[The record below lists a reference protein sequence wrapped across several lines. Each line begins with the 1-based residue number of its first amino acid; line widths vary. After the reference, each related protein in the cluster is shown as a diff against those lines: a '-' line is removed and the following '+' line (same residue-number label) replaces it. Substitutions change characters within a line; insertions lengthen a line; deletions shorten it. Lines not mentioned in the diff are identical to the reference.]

1 MNVLH
6 VIADMDPVKGGVC
19 QAVRT
24 IIVGLA
30 EQGVHSEVVSL
41 DLPTASFLTQ
51 DTIKIHALGPGK
63 GPWQYSSRLLPWL
76 QNNLSRFDKILVHGL
91 WLYPGFAVSRAIKQL
106 RKSSAPSVPQLFVM
120 PHGMLDP
127 YFQKAEERKWKAW
140 RNTIYWKILENK
152 LIHQAEALLF
162 TCEAELLLA
171 RQPFQPYKP
180 KQERVVGLGV
190 GIPPPYQPAMSP
202 AFLAHCAGLGSRP
215 YILYL
220 GRIHEKKGVDLLV
233 QAYANIAEDFN
244 KVQRTTAST
253 RGGASEAL
261 NRKKACS
268 LPLLVIAGPGL
279 DTQYGQRLQRIVS
292 ENPTICSS
300 VFFPGMLTGNAKWG
314 AYYGCEIFALP
325 SHQENFGIAVVEA
338 LACSK
343 PVLIS
348 NQVNI
353 WREIQTTGA
362 GLVANN
368 TSEGTR
374 TLLESWCNLTQAAKL
389 AMVEQSY
396 ITYCEH
402 FAVEPAAL
410 KLKEA
415 LQRSSKC

>member
-1 MNVLH
+1 MNILH

-24 IIVGLA
+24 MIVGLA

-51 DTIKIHALGPGK
+51 DTAKIHALGPGK
-63 GPWQYSSRLLPWL
+63 GPWQYSSELLPWL
-76 QNNLSRFDKILVHGL
+76 LNNLSRFDTILVHGL
-91 WLYPGFAVSRAIKQL
+91 WLYPGFAVSSAIKQL
-106 RKSSAPSVPQLFVM
+106 RKNAASATPKLFVM

-127 YFQKAEERKWKAW
+127 YFQKAQERKWKAW
-140 RNTIYWKILENK
+140 RNTIYWKVFESK
-152 LIHQAEALLF
+152 LIHQSEALLF

-180 KQERVVGLGV
+180 KQEQVVGLGV
-190 GIPPPYQPAMSP
+190 SIPPPYQLAMRP
-202 AFLAHCAGLGSRP
+202 AFLAHCVGLDSQP

-233 QAYANIAEDFN
+233 QAYANIAADFN
-244 KVQRTTAST
+244 KAQGTSAST
-253 RGGASEAL
+253 KDDASKAL
-261 NRKKACS
+261 NHRQAGL

-279 DTQYGQRLQRIVS
+279 DTPYGQRLQRVVS
-292 ENPTICSS
+292 ENSAIRSS
-300 VFFPGMLTGNAKWG
+300 VFFPGMLTGDAKWG
-314 AYYGCEIFALP
+314 AYYGCEVFALP

-353 WREIQTTGA
+353 WREIQAAEA

-368 TSEGTR
+368 TLEGTR
-374 TLLESWCNLTQAAKL
+374 ALLENWCNLTQTAKL
-389 AMVEQSY
+389 AMGEHSY
-396 ITYCEH
+396 ITYFEH
-402 FAVEPAAL
+402 FAVEPAAR

-415 LQRSSKC
+415 LQ